1 MNIDVKY
8 DDKNT
13 IISIEVSMYKV
24 NIEKPMSE
32 YDFWCEKLLHETD
45 YDAFILALYTLLKPE
60 TSNDA
65 FAIRELIITGGIKPF
80 ASSFLM
86 VEIKARMTELYEKE
100 DELVAELDSII
111 SELCY
116 LRECICKLNA
126 QPMNLSAM
134 KK

>member
-1 MNIDVKY
+1 MNIDVKF
-8 DDKNT
+8 DGKNT

-24 NIEKPMSE
+24 NIKKPASE
-32 YDFWCEKLLHETD
+32 YDFWCEKLLCETD

-65 FAIRELIITGGIKPF
+65 LAIRELIITGGIKPF

-86 VEIKARMTELYEKE
+86 AEIKARMTELHKKE
-100 DELVAELDSII
+100 DKLVAELDCVI
-111 SELCY
+111 SELYY
-116 LRECICKLNA
+116 LRECICKLNT
-126 QPMNLSAM
+126 QPMNLSVV